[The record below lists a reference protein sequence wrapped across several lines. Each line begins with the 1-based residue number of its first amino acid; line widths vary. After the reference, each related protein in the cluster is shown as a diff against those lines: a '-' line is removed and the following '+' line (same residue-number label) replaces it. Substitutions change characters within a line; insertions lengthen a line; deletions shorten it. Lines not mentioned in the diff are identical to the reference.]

1 MGTSWDA
8 PLEGQVSKGVRA
20 AKAERLDEKLLATL
34 PRRALPTWDPSLSG
48 GGASR
53 ALGGQAA
60 PPKVMTTSVHG
71 RCHMSPLRDGFTPR

>member
-48 GGASR
+48 RGHPVHWGAK
-53 ALGGQAA
+53 Q
-60 PPKVMTTSVHG
+60 H
-71 RCHMSPLRDGFTPR
+71 PLKS